1 MPVGSHHVPYAAWRK
16 AGWGGL
22 EVLEEASWLAF
33 PLYSLLGVDF
43 SLNQWFLTGGDFSS
57 TRQHRPTLPF
67 GNIWDFFF
75 LRLFIYLFW
84 LHWVFLLRPGFLQLW

>member
-33 PLYSLLGVDF
+33 PVYSLLGVDF
-43 SLNQWFLTGGDFSS
+43 SLNQWFLTKSNPA
-57 TRQHRPTLPF
+57 HC
-67 GNIWDFFF
+67 
-75 LRLFIYLFW
+75 
-84 LHWVFLLRPGFLQLW
+84 

>member
-1 MPVGSHHVPYAAWRK
+1 MPYAAWRQ

-33 PLYSLLGVDF
+33 PVYSLLGVDF

-57 TRQHRPTLPF
+57 TGQHRPTLPF
-67 GNIWDFFF
+67 GNIWGIFFK
-75 LRLFIYLFW
+75 RLFIYLFW
-84 LHWVFLLRPGFLQLW
+84 LHWVFLLHPGFLSFLW